1 MRSLGKG
8 SRRRK
13 SGRKRVGQV
22 SYYQHHGGW
31 HVYYR
36 DGNRQVRRRA
46 GDTEES
52 AAQVAA
58 QINAHLAV
66 AAPTLF
72 SFTPLSVP
80 ELRRKFLEHHEHVL
94 RSTLATVS
102 RYRAAT
108 QHLENFARAAA
119 PSSPAHLLDGDQFV
133 RYLRTIRIAPNGH
146 NHSAKR
152 PLRDKGIRFILKS
165 CRSLYGFAAKKRHLP
180 PYGENPFAGLGGKKF
195 RVEDAKPV
203 FVFDQATELRLLLAA
218 NDWSFPIHFI
228 LAKTGIRVGELVH
241 LLVEDLDLNGGWL
254 QIRNKPELGWRIK
267 TGRQR
272 AVPLIEEVVSVFRRV
287 IGGRT
292 AGLVFRKET
301 FRAADCPLGD
311 ATRLRLAKEVER
323 RVAVESG
330 AAVPLAR
337 TAEAQLARTV
347 WRDAGATTSDRIRSS
362 FTRLTGALGL
372 ESVSCPKSWRHT
384 FATLLQDANVDPL
397 VRQLV
402 LGHAV
407 TSGRESPLG
416 MTGVYTHTRPETL
429 RREIFR
435 ALQLWPASLA
445 EGRQW
450 AGRREEHSTTEEL
463 GLDRNRSQSRS
474 SP

>member
-1 MRSLGKG
+1 MKSSRKRSARRKPI
-8 SRRRK
+8 RRRV
-13 SGRKRVGQV
+13 GRV
-22 SYYQHHGGW
+22 SYYQRHGSW
-31 HVYYR
+31 HIYYR
-36 DGNRQVRRRA
+36 DGNRQVRRKA
-46 GDTEES
+46 GDTEEVAAQM
-52 AAQVAA
+52 AAQVNA
-58 QINAHLAV
+58 QLAV

-72 SFTPLSVP
+72 SFTPLSVR
-80 ELRRKFLEHHEHVL
+80 ELRQKFLEHHEHVV
-94 RSTLATVS
+94 RSTLATVG

-108 QHLENFARAAA
+108 QHLENFARVTA
-119 PSSPAHLLDGDQFV
+119 PSAPAHLLDGDQFV

-146 NHSAKR
+146 DHCVKR
-152 PLRDKGIRFILKS
+152 PLRDKGIRFILET
-165 CRSLYGFAAKKRHLP
+165 CRALYGFAAKKRHLP

-203 FVFDQATELRLLLAA
+203 FVFDQATELQLLQAA
-218 NDWSFPIHFI
+218 DDWSFPIHFI

-241 LLVEDLDLNGGWL
+241 LLVEDLDLDGGWL
-254 QIRNKPELGWRIK
+254 QVRNKPELGWRIK

-272 AVPLIEEVVSVFRRV
+272 AVPLIDEVVSVFRRV

-311 ATRLRLAKEVER
+311 ASHQRLAKEVER
-323 RVAVESG
+323 RVAGAENG
-330 AAVPLAR
+330 AALPMTR
-337 TAEAQLARTV
+337 TVEAQLARTV
-347 WRDAGATTSDRIRSS
+347 WRDAGAASSDRIRCA
-362 FTRLTGALGL
+362 FTRLTTTLGL
-372 ESVSCPKSWRHT
+372 ENVTCPKSWRHT

-435 ALQLWPASLA
+435 ALQLWPASLSLA
-445 EGRQW
+445 RVW
-450 AGRREEHSTTEEL
+450 AGGRPQQNQSETTE
-463 GLDRNRSQSRS
+463 
-474 SP
+474 

>member
-1 MRSLGKG
+1 MRSPGKRP
-8 SRRRK
+8 RRQK

-22 SYYQHHGGW
+22 SYYRHHGGW
-31 HVYYR
+31 HIYYR
-36 DGNRQVRRRA
+36 DGNHQVRRRA

-58 QINAHLAV
+58 QVNAQLAV

-72 SFTPLSVP
+72 SFTPLSVQD
-80 ELRRKFLEHHEHVL
+80 LRRKFLEHHEHVL
-94 RSTLATVS
+94 RSSLATVS
-102 RYRAAT
+102 RYRTAT
-108 QHLENFARAAA
+108 QHLENFAHAAA

-146 NHSAKR
+146 NHCAKR
-152 PLRDKGIRFILKS
+152 PLRDKGIRFILET
-165 CRSLYGFAAKKRHLP
+165 CRALFGFAARKRHLP

-203 FVFDQATELRLLLAA
+203 FVFDQATELRLLQAA
-218 NDWSFPIHFI
+218 DDWSFPINFV
-228 LAKTGIRVGELVH
+228 LAKTGVRVGELVH
-241 LLVEDLDLNGGWL
+241 LLVEDVDLEGGWL
-254 QIRNKPELGWRIK
+254 QINNKPELGWRIK

-272 AVPLIEEVVSVFRRV
+272 AVPLIDEVVSVFRRV

-292 AGLVFRKET
+292 AGVVFRKEK
-301 FRAADCPLGD
+301 FRAEDCPLGD
-311 ATRLRLAKEVER
+311 ASSQRLTREVDR
-323 RVAVESG
+323 RVTAAENG
-330 AAVPLAR
+330 AALPMNR
-337 TAEAQLARTV
+337 MAEAQLARTV
-347 WRDAGATTSDRIRSS
+347 WRDAGAASSDRIRCS
-362 FTRLTGALGL
+362 FTRLTTALGL
-372 ESVSCPKSWRHT
+372 ENATCPKSWRHT

-416 MTGVYTHTRPETL
+416 MTSVYTHTRPETL

-435 ALQLWPASLA
+435 ALGLWPAALSH
-445 EGRQW
+445 GRQW
-450 AGRREEHSTTEEL
+450 AEGREKHSSL
-463 GLDRNRSQSRS
+463 GTGESTK
-474 SP
+474 P